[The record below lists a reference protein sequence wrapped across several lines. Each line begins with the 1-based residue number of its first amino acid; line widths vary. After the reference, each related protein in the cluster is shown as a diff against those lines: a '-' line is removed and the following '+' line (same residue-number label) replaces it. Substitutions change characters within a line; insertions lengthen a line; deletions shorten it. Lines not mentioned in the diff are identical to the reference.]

1 MGDFFYNWFKLLIF
15 FLVIDICWHN
25 KYQAGRNLSG
35 ESFSNALAGIRKFL
49 RNGDLEGIFFLAIS
63 QVIKSM
69 SRLLLFFFEGNES
82 VVIATI

>member
-1 MGDFFYNWFKLLIF
+1 MGGFFSNWFKLLIF

-49 RNGDLEGIFFLAIS
+49 RNGDLEGIFFSRNITS
-63 QVIKSM
+63 NQV
-69 SRLLLFFFEGNES
+69 NES
-82 VVIATI
+82 VVTLFL